1 MRTALA
7 PPDIR
12 PRLQERVAA
21 VTKRL
26 SQGYVVVVLIAF
38 AGSLAIGLGIL
49 AALGVSPLRALT
61 VMLGGAFG
69 SRMAIG
75 DTLVF
80 MTPRLMTALAALIAI
95 RCGFYNLGGEGQLQ
109 LGAIGAVLPATM
121 LPPGLG
127 YLLLPLSLLCGALF
141 GALWG
146 LIPAVLKLWR
156 GANEIIVTL
165 MMNFIGIYLVQ
176 YLVQGPLQPPGSNF
190 NMSAQIAR
198 AAQLP
203 LLLPGT
209 RLHAGVILALLVA
222 AGLWVLLYHS
232 SFGVKLRAAGLSP
245 QAARMQGMP
254 LSRLILSSMLISG
267 AIAGLGGAI
276 EVLGVQYRLIQGF
289 SSDFGF
295 DGLAVALLG
304 GLEPLGAVIVSL
316 YFGAINSGTIALQS
330 VLSIPAAMALVMS
343 GLPIVLLAAIQGFRL
358 VKGRG

>member
-1 MRTALA
+1 MTAA
-7 PPDIR
+7 TEVGTPSPIGR
-12 PRLQERVAA
+12 A
-21 VTKRL
+21 VKRL
-26 SQGYVVVVLIAF
+26 SSGYGLIVIIAF
-38 AGSLAIGLGIL
+38 GGSLAIGLAIL
-49 AALGVSPLRALT
+49 AALGVSPGRALG

-69 SRMAIG
+69 SRMALG

-95 RCGFYNLGGEGQLQ
+95 RCGFYNLGAEGQLQ

-121 LPPGLG
+121 LPASWGLA
-127 YLLLPLSLLCGALF
+127 LLPLSILSGALF

-165 MMNFIGIYLVQ
+165 MMNFIGIYLVK
-176 YLVQGPLQPPGSNF
+176 YLVEGPLQPAGSNF

-198 AAQLP
+198 GAQLP
-203 LLLPGT
+203 ILLPGT
-209 RLHAGVILALLVA
+209 RLHAGVLLALVIA
-222 AGLWVLLYHS
+222 FGLWLLLYQS
-232 SFGVKLRAAGLSP
+232 SYGVKLRAAGLSP
-245 QAARMQGMP
+245 RAAQLQGMP

-267 AIAGLGGAI
+267 AIAGIGGAI
-276 EVLGVQYRLIQGF
+276 EVLGVQYRLIEGF
-289 SSDFGF
+289 SADFGF

-304 GLEPLGAVIVSL
+304 GLEPLGAVMVAL

-330 VLSIPAAMALVMS
+330 VLSIPSAMALIMS
-343 GLPIVLLAAIQGFRL
+343 GLPILILAGIQGFRL